1 MRKSL
6 FQKGFAAFGIVM
18 VVATIT
24 LVGVV
29 AFRFLAAQ
37 DNTHIA
43 KIPTPESSTVA
54 SVETVED
61 VETVTAELDQATAE
75 LDNLD
80 AELDA
85 EFAF

>member
-6 FQKGFAAFGIVM
+6 FEKGFSVFGIVM

-37 DNTHIA
+37 DNTEVA
-43 KIPTPESSTVA
+43 KTPVQDASTVA
-54 SVETVED
+54 TVKTAQD
-61 VETVTAELDQATAE
+61 VQTVTTQLDNATSELDS
-75 LDNLD
+75 LD
-80 AELDA
+80 ADLDTQ
-85 EFAF
+85 FNF